1 MTRSLPSDWYPGTVP
16 DNIHVDATAYFGSS
30 YAFTKFRSRLAVG
43 LAIGRGASLCDGAI
57 LDVGEAGCVTI
68 GEFALV
74 TSALIICDREVSI
87 GPYAMVSWN
96 AVIMDSYR
104 FLPRVISDSAMSPPF
119 TGAPSTA
126 PHERTDRCRPVH
138 VCRNA
143 WIGFDACI
151 LPGVTIGE
159 GAIVGARSVVISD
172 VPDYAIV
179 GGNPARIIRSVP
191 AETSPRESHRRSPG
205 AEQRTLQ

>member
-1 MTRSLPSDWYPGTVP
+1 VTRSLPSDWYPGTVP
-16 DNIHVDATAYFGSS
+16 DNIRVDATAYFGSS

-68 GEFALV
+68 GEFALI
-74 TSALIICDREVSI
+74 TSALIICDREVRI

-104 FLPRVISDSAMSPPF
+104 FLPSVISGGTTSRPF
-119 TGAPSTA
+119 TGPPSPGPRESA
-126 PHERTDRCRPVH
+126 DRCRPVY
-138 VCRNA
+138 VGNNA

-172 VPDYAIV
+172 VPAYAIV
-179 GGNPARIIRSVP
+179 GGNPARIIRYQCP
-191 AETSPRESHRRSPG
+191 
-205 AEQRTLQ
+205 